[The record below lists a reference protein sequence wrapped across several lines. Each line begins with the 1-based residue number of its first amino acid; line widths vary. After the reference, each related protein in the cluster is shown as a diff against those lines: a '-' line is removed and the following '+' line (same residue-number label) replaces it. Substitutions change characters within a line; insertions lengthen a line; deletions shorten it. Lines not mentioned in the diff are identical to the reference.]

1 MIERRRT
8 SLGRPGAHV
17 ILRDVLPPP
26 VAAESAE
33 PAGWAQAR
41 YEWGGPWVTRE
52 VGLGFEAYV
61 RVLHPYGEGEDAETW
76 AEVAAAHGK
85 VMHPAAHWDEIT
97 ADGPWNPRSGYDANR
112 NGGVYLEG
120 NLPQPILRA
129 VCDVLRRHTATPDV
143 CFFAVWDGWG
153 WDTAV
158 TVTATRADTGAPPTE
173 VPHPDPAVRLDPNAP
188 RFSVPARD
196 FLLYQGKVEQ
206 AIRIGGGDYYP
217 GSGFFWEQSPTL
229 MWPADHAWYLSTEVD
244 AEYTVIG
251 CTRAAAE
258 DLVSASGIEATIV
271 SPDAPAVSDIN
282 Q

>member
-120 NLPQPILRA
+120 YLPQPILRA

-173 VPHPDPAVRLDPNAP
+173 VPTPILQYGSTRMH
-188 RFSVPARD
+188 
-196 FLLYQGKVEQ
+196 
-206 AIRIGGGDYYP
+206 P
-217 GSGFFWEQSPTL
+217 GSVSR
-229 MWPADHAWYLSTEVD
+229 PATSCCTKERSSRLLEL
-244 AEYTVIG
+244 AEAT
-251 CTRAAAE
+251 TTPAAA
-258 DLVSASGIEATIV
+258 SSGSSHPRSCGRQTTPGTCPPR
-271 SPDAPAVSDIN
+271 STPN
-282 Q
+282 TR